1 MSVNSLLPPSYDRN
15 PPPPAHAFN
24 KDTAPPATSQGLPSS
39 ESHTLGNALKNVIL
53 QNPAVTFCGYS
64 IPHPAEDQMFLRIQ
78 TVDDVP
84 AQDVLKKGLQDLKII
99 CGMTRQT
106 FNQEMKKFEAKS
118 QR

>member
-1 MSVNSLLPPSYDRN
+1 MNHMFSC
-15 PPPPAHAFN
+15 
-24 KDTAPPATSQGLPSS
+24 SS
-39 ESHTLGNALKNVIL
+39 MEFLVPN
-53 QNPAVTFCGYS
+53 
-64 IPHPAEDQMFLRIQ
+64 QMFLRIQ